1 MDGATLSI
9 EPQKLA
15 AWRLSGLMP
24 HPRKSRIVELLVAA
38 DPLDARANFYSREQL
53 AAGVARFLFELEK
66 RLLARWAGAGDVGVH
81 SGVDR

>member
-1 MDGATLSI
+1 
-9 EPQKLA
+9 
-15 AWRLSGLMP
+15 MP

-38 DPLDARANFYSREQL
+38 DPLDARANFYSRQQL